1 MLRAGRNPMPSIDE
15 NRTQWSTY
23 DWPEGGEEWSRSWGD
38 PRLMWY
44 GSIYP
49 RIAAVTPAAH
59 ILEIAPGFGRCT
71 QYLLGLCRRL
81 TVVDLTEKCINT
93 CRARF
98 AEHSHIEY
106 MVNDGRSLAFLDDAS
121 VDFVFSWDSL
131 VHADADVCRAY
142 VTQLGQKMAPGG
154 YGFVHHSNMAA
165 YRDPLSGE
173 IARQSAHWRDG
184 SMSAELFRAMCADA
198 GLQVLSQEILAW
210 EEGLNS
216 DALSWFHRPVRH
228 GGSPAETW
236 IHENPT
242 FPREVE
248 RLRFLSRLYSP
259 TRPVEPTS

>member
-1 MLRAGRNPMPSIDE
+1 MPSIDE

-93 CRARF
+93 CQARF

-154 YGFVHHSNMAA
+154 LGSCITRTWRPTGTLAPE
-165 YRDPLSGE
+165 RSRGR
-173 IARQSAHWRDG
+173 ARTGGMEACRRNSSAQCARPR
-184 SMSAELFRAMCADA
+184 AFRC
-198 GLQVLSQEILAW
+198 
-210 EEGLNS
+210 
-216 DALSWFHRPVRH
+216 F
-228 GGSPAETW
+228 
-236 IHENPT
+236 
-242 FPREVE
+242 
-248 RLRFLSRLYSP
+248 LRRFWPGKRG
-259 TRPVEPTS
+259 

>member
-1 MLRAGRNPMPSIDE
+1 MASIDE

-49 RIAAVTPAAH
+49 RIAAFTPAAH

-81 TVVDLTEKCINT
+81 TVVDLTEKCIAAG
-93 CRARF
+93 RARF
-98 AEHSHIEY
+98 AEYSHIEY
-106 MVNDGRSLAFLDDAS
+106 IPNDGRSLAFLDDAS
-121 VDFVFSWDSL
+121 VDSVFTWDSL
-131 VHADADVCRAY
+131 VHADAAVCRAY
-142 VTQLGQKMAPGG
+142 LTQLGRKLAPGAH
-154 YGFVHHSNMAA
+154 GFVHHSNMAV
-165 YRDPLSGE
+165 YRDPVSGE
-173 IARQSAHWRDG
+173 MARQSTHWRDG
-184 SMSAELFRAMCADA
+184 SMSAELLRAMCADA
-198 GLQVLSQEILAW
+198 GLQVLSQEIFAW

-216 DALSWFHRPVRH
+216 DALSLFHRPVRA
-228 GGSPAETW
+228 GGPPAEPW

-242 FPREVE
+242 FAHEVE

-259 TRPVEPTS
+259 TRPVELTR